1 VNYKEIIS
9 AIKNKN
15 FHPVY
20 FLMGEEPFYIDK
32 ITNYISENIL
42 LPEEKE
48 FNQTIL
54 YGKDIEVAQII
65 AEAKQFPFG
74 AEKRVVIIKEA
85 QNIKNIEELEVYIDN
100 PLPSTILVICY
111 KYKKLDKRKKFGK
124 NLSKKAL
131 LFESKNLYDNQV
143 LDWIVSYLSEKGFQI
158 EEKAAFMLAEFLGT
172 QLSNISNELDKLM
185 LIVKDDKKITAEIVE
200 KNIGISKDYN
210 IFEFQQA
217 LGKKDVLIS
226 NRIANHFAANP
237 KNHPLVVT
245 LGMLFSY
252 FQKLMT
258 YHSLKDKSKANVASV
273 LKINP
278 FFVQQYS
285 SAAQNYSQTKL
296 FNIFS
301 FLKQYDLKSKG
312 VNNSSTK
319 DGDLLKEL
327 VYKILHEFH

>member
-1 VNYKEIIS
+1 MNYKEIIS
-9 AIKNKN
+9 EIKNKN

-32 ITNYISENIL
+32 ITDYISKNIL

-85 QNIKNIEELEVYIDN
+85 QNIKNIEELEVYTDN
-100 PLPSTILVICY
+100 LLPSTILVICY

-131 LFESKNLYDNQV
+131 LFESKKLYDNQV
-143 LDWIVSYLSEKGFQI
+143 PYWIVNYLSEKEFQI
-158 EEKAAFMLAEFLGT
+158 EEKAAFMLAEFLGN
-172 QLSNISNELDKLM
+172 QLSNISNELDKLI
-185 LIVKDDKKITAEIVE
+185 LIVKNDKKITAEIVE

-217 LGKKDVLIS
+217 LGKKDILSS
-226 NRIANHFAANP
+226 NRIANHFATNP
-237 KNHPLVVT
+237 KNHPFVVT

-285 SAAQNYSQTKL
+285 SAARNYSQTKL

-327 VYKILHEFH
+327 VYKILH

>member
-1 VNYKEIIS
+1 MNYKEIIS

-217 LGKKDVLIS
+217 LGKKDVLSS

>member
-1 VNYKEIIS
+1 MNYKEIIS
-9 AIKNKN
+9 EIKNKN

-32 ITNYISENIL
+32 ITDYISENIL

-48 FNQTIL
+48 FNQTVL

-65 AEAKQFPFG
+65 AESKQFPFG

-85 QNIKNIEELEVYIDN
+85 QNIKNIEELENYIDN

-143 LDWIVSYLSEKGFQI
+143 PDWIAKYLSEKGTQI
-158 EEKAAFMLAEFLGT
+158 EEKAAFMLTEFLGT

-185 LIVKDDKKITAEIVE
+185 LIVKNDKKITAEIVE

-217 LGKKDVLIS
+217 LGKKDILNS

-237 KNHPLVVT
+237 KNHPFVVT

-258 YHSLKDKSKANVASV
+258 YHSLKDKSKENVASV

-285 SAAQNYSQTKL
+285 SAARNYSQTKL

-327 VYKILHEFH
+327 VYKILH